1 MKKMISIALIILIVL
16 FMFVP
21 NKSEALVIGEGD
33 RILTPEMVGQQIAN
47 WSKQFYNEHKDQCY
61 YAYGESQERI
71 NAYNAPINDTT
82 TYGFDCVGWVSF
94 AVHHATGLG
103 GNSYKSF
110 VIPQVEWTINKYG
123 IFDIYLQNVSIY
135 NEADCQAMGVKPGDV
150 LVKSNARGGEHVGIY
165 VGDNVVIHSTGHPL
179 SATSVEYFASSES
192 STGYVVDYVC
202 RISESAAKNANFSFV
217 ADGVVLPT
225 DGGGVGTVTGGSNN
239 FEFNGLP
246 NNVSYSSSQDN
257 LWLFD
262 LISQFFGF
270 FAGMMI
276 NLLKYSI
283 IGYIEMAEA
292 IANIFLQSTTESLS
306 QVKDIEYAAVQYVD
320 EYSLRCY

>member
-1 MKKMISIALIILIVL
+1 MKKMVSIALIILIVL

-21 NKSEALVIGEGD
+21 NKSEALVMGEGEGV
-33 RILTPEMVGQQIAN
+33 LSPETVGRQIAN
-47 WSKQFYNEHKDQCY
+47 WSKQFYNEHKDQVY
-61 YAYGESQERI
+61 YDNTFGTPREI
-71 NAYNAPINDTT
+71 AYNAPIDDTT
-82 TYGFDCVGWVSF
+82 KYYVDCVGWVSF

-103 GNSYKSF
+103 GNTYKSF

-135 NEADCQAMGVKPGDV
+135 NEADCQALGVKPGDI
-150 LVKSNARGGEHVGIY
+150 LVKSTDRGGEHVGIY
-165 VGDNVVIHSTGHPL
+165 VGDNVVIHSAGHPL
-179 SATSVEYFASSES
+179 SASSVEYFASSQS

-217 ADGVVLPT
+217 ADGVVLPS